1 MNSNRSFSYIDDNR
15 INIYRVSSKRYTH
28 NNLFQIND
36 IDIFNEKQNLWDR
49 VKDYLHS
56 FNCFKSSKKNKIC
69 HDSTLIVHNIKPV
82 ELISIDKTQSF
93 ISEKIKSSICTPCSN
108 IITTKSDNYLL
119 KYYL

>member
-15 INIYRVSSKRYTH
+15 INIYRVSSKRYAH

-36 IDIFNEKQNLWDR
+36 IDEKQNFWDR

-56 FNCFKSSKKNKIC
+56 FNCFKSLKKNKIS

-82 ELISIDKTQSF
+82 KLISIDKTQRF
-93 ISEKIKSSICTPCSN
+93 MSEKIKSSICSPCSN
-108 IITTKSDNYLL
+108 IIASKSDKYLL
-119 KYYL
+119 KY